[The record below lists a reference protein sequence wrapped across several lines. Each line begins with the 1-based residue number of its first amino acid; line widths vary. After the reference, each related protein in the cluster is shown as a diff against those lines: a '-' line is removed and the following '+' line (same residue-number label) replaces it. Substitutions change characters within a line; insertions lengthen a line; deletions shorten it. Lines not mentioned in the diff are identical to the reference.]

1 MPKLKRC
8 MQVKRCPKCKFRDEL
23 DNCYILRS
31 TYFEYECPFYK
42 KLKDGETFNPDKKYI
57 ESEFKYDDESK

>member
-8 MQVKRCPKCKFRDEL
+8 MQVKRCP
-23 DNCYILRS
+23 NCYILRS
-31 TYFEYECPFYK
+31 TYFEYQCPFYK

-57 ESEFKYDDESK
+57 ESEFNYDDESK

>member
-1 MPKLKRC
+1 MASLKRC

-31 TYFEYECPFYK
+31 TYFEYQCPFYK
-42 KLKDGETFNPDKKYI
+42 KLKDGETFDPSKKYI
-57 ESEFKYDDESK
+57 EGDFRYNDND